1 MEDRKISIISI
12 IYRVEPYLKQCLESI
27 LSQTYRN
34 LEILLVIGLDHEGR
48 DDDNCLKI
56 CQEYANRDPRIR
68 LLPCPAR
75 GIADA
80 RNVGLSNVTGDLIGF
95 VDGDDWIE
103 PDLFSH
109 LEDELTEHDCQ
120 IAVCGRFYEFVGRT
134 EADQPADTVV
144 LSAQDSMRMILC
156 GTGFFLHLWDKLF
169 ERSLWDGVRFPTDK
183 VVEDRIMVGR
193 ILAKAEKI
201 CYNSTPRYHFRERS
215 GSNSKKPG
223 MAEHN
228 AIANK
233 ELCAFV
239 SETFGALKNETGA
252 FYLQESITSL
262 QNLLVAEGATKEQIE
277 TFTQTVRQVYEENRD
292 NPLLTRT
299 LRIKTML
306 SLHGRSILKW
316 ITAMHQRRDRD
327 TWKRYP

>member
-1 MEDRKISIISI
+1 MENRKISIISI

-34 LEILLVIGLDHEGR
+34 LEIVLVVGLDHEGR

-56 CQEYANRDPRIR
+56 CQEFANRDQRIR
-68 LLPCPAR
+68 LIPCPAR

-95 VDGDDWIE
+95 VDGDDWVE

-109 LEDELTEHDCQ
+109 LEQQMAEYDCQ

-134 EADQPADTVV
+134 MADPAAKPVV
-144 LSAQDSMRMILC
+144 LSAQESMRMILS

-169 ERSLWDGVRFPTDK
+169 ERSLWEGVRFPTDK
-183 VVEDRIMVGR
+183 IVEDRIMVGR

-201 CYNSTPRYHFRERS
+201 CYDSTPRYHFRERS

-228 AIANK
+228 AIANG
-233 ELCAFV
+233 ELCADV
-239 SETFGALKNETGA
+239 SDMFPALQNETGA

-262 QNLLVAEGATKEQIE
+262 QNLLVAKDATKEQIAK
-277 TFTQTVRQVYEENRD
+277 FVQIVREVSEQNRN
-292 NPLLTRT
+292 NPLLKRT

-306 SLHGRSILKW
+306 SLHCRCVLKW
-316 ITAMHQRRDRD
+316 ITAMHQRRDA
-327 TWKRYP
+327 KAFVRYL